1 MAFIPI
7 VPQIA
12 TNFGV
17 NPLLPLVPILFAAGI
32 GRTISPVAGVIITVS
47 GMANITPIDVIKR
60 TSVPMLS
67 SMVVVLILAVIQY
80 A

>member
-17 NPLLPLVPILFAAGI
+17 NPLLPLLPILFAAGI
-32 GRTISPVAGVIITVS
+32 GRTMSPVAGVIITVS
-47 GMANITPIDVIKR
+47 GMAGLTPIDVIKR

-67 SMVVVLILAVIQY
+67 SMVVVLIMAVIQY
-80 A
+80 S